1 MAWGRP
7 WRPNCLCL
15 IRGTRESLLWQTH
28 LRWVRDSK
36 EVRLAFGCRSIW
48 AKTWSSALVLLD
60 KRDQK
65 VSPLM
70 HMIWGERQQG
80 VQLWG
85 LDMESAWGKILEM
98 VLDVFDRR
106 AQRVPHTEVALEVEQ
121 ERAGR

>member
-7 WRPNCLCL
+7 WGLNWLCS

-48 AKTWSSALVLLD
+48 GKTWSSALALFD
-60 KRDQK
+60 KRDQR

-70 HMIWGERQQG
+70 HMIWGESQQG
-80 VQLWG
+80 VQLWW

-98 VLDVFDRR
+98 AIDVFDRR
-106 AQRVPHTEVALEVEQ
+106 VQRVPHTVVALEVEQ
-121 ERAGR
+121 ETAGR